1 MPWLSRPEMSSGIRT
16 GGRASENQPIRMP
29 EGSFSGSLAPSVV
42 PALDRVG
49 RAGVG
54 AGVDRRR
61 TDQAAGAL
69 LLEDVRRPT
78 TGPGAGEHRGEH
90 RRGDLGEVQDDGRP
104 ELDVGLQDAVGTT
117 LLELGQRGLLQGLGD
132 LVARCVQLLGG
143 ATQHSGTR
151 VLGRSEEHTSELQSL
166 MRISYAVFCLKKKTQ
181 QNHVTHIL

>member
-1 MPWLSRPEMSSGIRT
+1 MCAVVT
-16 GGRASENQPIRMP
+16 GVQTCALPIYQPIRIP
-29 EGSFSGSLAPSVV
+29 EGSFSGALAPSVV

-54 AGVDRRR
+54 AGVERRR

-104 ELDVGLQDAVGTT
+104 ELDVGRQDAVGTP
-117 LLELGQRGLLQGLGD
+117 LLKIGQRRLPPGPAGLLAIASTTGW
-132 LVARCVQLLGG
+132 
-143 ATQHSGTR
+143 
-151 VLGRSEEHTSELQSL
+151 
-166 MRISYAVFCLKKKTQ
+166 
-181 QNHVTHIL
+181 

>member
-16 GGRASENQPIRMP
+16 GGRASENQPIRIP

-69 LLEDVRRPT
+69 LLEDVPRPPP
-78 TGPGAGEHRGEH
+78 GPCAGEHRGAH
-90 RRGDLGEVQDDGRP
+90 RTG
-104 ELDVGLQDAVGTT
+104 A
-117 LLELGQRGLLQGLGD
+117 
-132 LVARCVQLLGG
+132 LVAVLALPNECRAGTEGVSTCGFWWLL
-143 ATQHSGTR
+143 
-151 VLGRSEEHTSELQSL
+151 V
-166 MRISYAVFCLKKKTQ
+166 
-181 QNHVTHIL
+181 